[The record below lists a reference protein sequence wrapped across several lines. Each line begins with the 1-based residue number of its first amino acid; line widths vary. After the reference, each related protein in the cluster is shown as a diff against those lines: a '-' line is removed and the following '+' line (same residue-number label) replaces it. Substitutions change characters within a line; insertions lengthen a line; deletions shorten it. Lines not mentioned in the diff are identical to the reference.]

1 MLLVGYLTI
10 GITSE
15 LGVKVLASFQRITL
29 EPWSIG
35 MVSLTIT
42 ARAMLPNGP
51 GVKSAGSLASIK
63 PNIACGLG
71 QT

>member
-51 GVKSAGSLASIK
+51 GVKLGRESIGQPIGPVK
-63 PNIACGLG
+63 IAWL
-71 QT
+71 